1 MTSPTRFM
9 DLDQQLQ
16 ELVAQAPPDGTTPK
30 AIEAIAP
37 VLKLLANQ
45 LSHLNYYVLQ
55 TLDGGW
61 VLTTL
66 SNRAQPE
73 VEKNVIYVFATLKDA
88 ADFQSVSDPQI
99 VAMPVPV
106 THILFQML
114 AIDTAHSIVFFDT
127 PGNLT
132 AGTEVRRDDLQQAMQ
147 TQLKQ
152 IRSAPSSHPS
162 NLPPDIA

>member
-1 MTSPTRFM
+1 M
-9 DLDQQLQ
+9 DLEQQI
-16 ELVAQAPPDGTTPK
+16 QALINNAPQDGTTPK
-30 AIEAIAP
+30 AVEAIAP
-37 VLKLLANQ
+37 VLTLLANQ
-45 LSHLNYYVLQ
+45 LRHLEYHILQ
-55 TLDGGW
+55 TLDQGW

-73 VEKNVIYVFATLKDA
+73 IEKNVIYAFPTLKDA

-99 VAMPVPV
+99 ITTTVPV

-114 AIDTAHSIVFFDT
+114 AIDTVNSTVFFDT

-132 AGTEVRRDDLQQAMQ
+132 AGTEVRRDDLQHLIQA
-147 TQLKQ
+147 QLQRIQLVPK
-152 IRSAPSSHPS
+152 SYPS

>member
-1 MTSPTRFM
+1 M
-9 DLDQQLQ
+9 DLEQQIQ
-16 ELVAQAPPDGTTPK
+16 VLVDNAPQDGTMPK

-37 VLKLLANQ
+37 VLTLVASQ
-45 LSHLNYYVLQ
+45 LQHSDYYILQ
-55 TLDGGW
+55 TLDQGW

-73 VEKNVIYVFATLKDA
+73 IEKNVIYAFPTLKDA
-88 ADFQSVSDPQI
+88 ADFQSVSDPEI
-99 VAMPVPV
+99 LAVTVPV

-114 AIDTAHSIVFFDT
+114 AIETLTSIVFFDT

-132 AGTEVRRDDLQQAMQ
+132 AGIEVRRDNLQQLIQ
-147 TQLKQ
+147 TQLQQ
-152 IRSAPSSHPS
+152 IRSVPRSYPS